1 MLLRSLL
8 AAGLTLA
15 LAAAHAQSND
25 ANLQNLLA
33 GLVNGA
39 EVTMLTPLANG
50 MVQVTSFKPP
60 RPLPEAEAYAAIESA
75 RQHLAAVGI
84 ENPTA
89 DQFARALVGGPIDTR
104 DGPVDLPGVL
114 PAGGQTPSER
124 EAAVQQLA
132 AIGILN
138 PSEDQIRTA
147 LVGGTISTINGVYRL
162 PGVNTR

>member
-15 LAAAHAQSND
+15 LAAAHAQSTD
-25 ANLQNLLA
+25 TNLQNLLA

-89 DQFARALVGGPIDTR
+89 DQFARALVGGPIATR

-114 PAGGQTPSER
+114 P
-124 EAAVQQLA
+124 
-132 AIGILN
+132 
-138 PSEDQIRTA
+138 
-147 LVGGTISTINGVYRL
+147 VGGA
-162 PGVNTR
+162 